1 MAYINQATFRP
12 QMFSSLKKDVMLL
25 RFFFPTLP
33 VSHLAEMH
41 DIDSKLLV
49 AVHFL
54 SKEEQEVL
62 VKTTQPRM
70 LIEGREE
77 GGKSEEAL
85 LPTGLFQGST
95 FTSVAMKVQLFQFF
109 IFFAISYVMLG
120 EDVGK
125 GWIL

>member
-1 MAYINQATFRP
+1 
-12 QMFSSLKKDVMLL
+12 MFSSLKKNVMLL
-25 RFFFPTLP
+25 SFFSPTLP

-54 SKEEQEVL
+54 SKEEQEEL
-62 VKTTQPRM
+62 VKTAQPRM

-77 GGKSEEAL
+77 MGESEEAL
-85 LPTGLFQGST
+85 LPTGLVQGSSVEST

-109 IFFAISYVMLG
+109 LFFCHFLCYVR
-120 EDVGK
+120 
-125 GWIL
+125 